1 MNVNTLCIEGYL
13 GKGPVLLPLH
23 HVVGPVLVP
32 AELQVGLLQPSKATG
47 ADTGGAGRGR
57 ASLTTTA
64 IPRPLVGADDGSTKI
79 NRSQSDY
86 STSFQHVYK

>member
-1 MNVNTLCIEGYL
+1 MPTMNVNTLCIEGYL
-13 GKGPVLLPLH
+13 GKGPVLLPL

-47 ADTGGAGRGR
+47 ADTGGAGRGG

-64 IPRPLVGADDGSTKI
+64 IPRPLVGGDGSTKI

-86 STSFQHVYK
+86 STSFQP